1 MESISKRFPRTIFL
15 IMFLLIGFNLLTTI
29 TAVKD
34 DTEVNFI
41 KMNIN
46 ISRKL
51 LRVRPIRNK
60 IPSPRGNP
68 SAQYI
73 NRSSPDYI

>member
-1 MESISKRFPRTIFL
+1 MESISTRYSRTFCFV

-29 TAVKD
+29 TPAKD
-34 DTEVNFI
+34 DNELACI

-51 LRVRPIRNK
+51 LRVK
-60 IPSPRGNP
+60 KKEYDLYSPFSNPHRGNHP
-68 SAQYI
+68 
-73 NRSSPDYI
+73 